1 MENYRKR
8 IADDILQK
16 KLRSKGAVLIEGPKW
31 CGKTTTAEQA
41 AKSILYMDEP
51 SSIKQNLAR
60 ADLDPESLLEGDVPR
75 LIDEWQLAPKL
86 WDAVRFSVDHKRKFG
101 LYILTGS
108 AVPANLDEIHHTGT
122 GRFSW
127 LKMRPMS
134 LYESGES
141 TGDVSLSELFN
152 NEDCLLRGNSKLTLD
167 DIAFL
172 ICRGGWPMAI
182 DVPED
187 VALQQAIDYY
197 DAVVNEDI
205 SRIDG
210 ARKEN
215 AYVKRLMRAYARNQG
230 AQISIDTLLNDLL
243 ESESFET
250 SNKTATKYINLL
262 KKIFVIEDMEAW
274 NPNLRSKTAIRTSD
288 TRYFVDPSIATAALG
303 IGPDDLLN
311 DLKTMGL
318 LFETMAIRDLRV
330 YADLLDANIY
340 HYRDKNGLE
349 CDAVIHCRN
358 GSYGLVE
365 IKLGGDKLIDEG
377 AASLKKLSSKIDTDK
392 MKKPSFLMVL
402 TANSNVAY
410 KRNDGVIVVP
420 VGALKP

>member
-1 MENYRKR
+1 MDDRRRIDMENYRKR

-172 ICRGGWPMAI
+172 IVFASFIR
-182 DVPED
+182 ER
-187 VALQQAIDYY
+187 
-197 DAVVNEDI
+197 I
-205 SRIDG
+205 SP
-210 ARKEN
+210 
-215 AYVKRLMRAYARNQG
+215 V
-230 AQISIDTLLNDLL
+230 
-243 ESESFET
+243 F
-250 SNKTATKYINLL
+250 
-262 KKIFVIEDMEAW
+262 
-274 NPNLRSKTAIRTSD
+274 
-288 TRYFVDPSIATAALG
+288 
-303 IGPDDLLN
+303 
-311 DLKTMGL
+311 
-318 LFETMAIRDLRV
+318 LF
-330 YADLLDANIY
+330 
-340 HYRDKNGLE
+340 
-349 CDAVIHCRN
+349 
-358 GSYGLVE
+358 
-365 IKLGGDKLIDEG
+365 
-377 AASLKKLSSKIDTDK
+377 
-392 MKKPSFLMVL
+392 
-402 TANSNVAY
+402 
-410 KRNDGVIVVP
+410 
-420 VGALKP
+420 